1 MPPPRSGNGDM
12 KILNGQ
18 NRFLCL
24 RNNKSSTNNDKKLMP
39 DATPPIVATS
49 PPPSAIESP
58 GSPYQQRHLYIG
70 VPRLDGGRF
79 RLTRC
84 LLGSTLPSAE
94 TGRTSPSLLWSIV
107 TAPIAGTFFSLAT
120 ALLYIV

>member
-1 MPPPRSGNGDM
+1 MMERLGSLAIMALPIFGKETPRAD
-12 KILNGQ
+12 
-18 NRFLCL
+18 
-24 RNNKSSTNNDKKLMP
+24 
-39 DATPPIVATS
+39 
-49 PPPSAIESP
+49 
-58 GSPYQQRHLYIG
+58 HLYIG
-70 VPRLDGGRF
+70 VPRLDGGRS